1 MRIKPN
7 NINLDNEDISE
18 VSEEDK
24 KKLDEE
30 WEDYYEY
37 KISESWRN
45 IDEKTINVLCK
56 YLQKPRKEILKSFC
70 EQNDYGL
77 DIDEE
82 TLDVLQNNYPQ
93 KTKKEIIEALEGQ
106 RNYSVSFHHKHDW
119 ISEDLIK
126 KYLLLDEYRDNQIMR
141 VTLKTPETHDCHLV
155 KLTPELEKKAYWW
168 CRWNRRVVSH
178 IINKEDYPYENKTNK
193 LTVVWK
199 WEIDSYYDRE
209 IDDWVEVEPYF
220 LVITAFRWEWNSRRE
235 ILDEDLWHWN
245 LDKYDDIND
254 CAKFWLGHALIPEED
269 EIYIEEEPFWVKCYK
284 NWDL

>member
-93 KTKKEIIEALEGQ
+93 KTKKEIIETLEGQ

-126 KYLLLDEYRDNQIMR
+126 KYLLLDDYDSDVVEITID
-141 VTLKTPETHDCHLV
+141 TPEVHDCNLV
-155 KLTPELEKKAYWW
+155 ELTPELQDKAYRWY
-168 CRWNRRVVSH
+168 RWNRNIISHLINRV
-178 IINKEDYPYENKTNK
+178 DYSKENKTNK
-193 LTVVWK
+193 LTIVGK
-199 WEIDSYYDRE
+199 RESDSYYDYG
-209 IDDWVEVEPYF
+209 IDSEVEGKPYF
-220 LVITAFRWEWNSRRE
+220 LVITAFWWDGSALREPRHKWYEWN
-235 ILDEDLWHWN
+235 EDMVDSMEYWMN
-245 LDKYDDIND
+245 
-254 CAKFWLGHALIPEED
+254 HALITEEGEPVYKTD
-269 EIYIEEEPFWVKCYK
+269 TPPWVIEMEEMKKW
-284 NWDL
+284 NNG